1 MDRII
6 TRTVEYNEE
15 TAEYVIEIPDEICK
29 ELGLNPGYVMTYYRD
44 DGKVILRKRLEYQE
58 IILCPNIWY

>member
-44 DGKVILRKRLEYQE
+44 DGKVILRKRLEY
-58 IILCPNIWY
+58 